1 MTEDASA
8 QYKRHRFPAE
18 VIAHAVWLYYR
29 FPLSLR
35 DVEDLLAERGI
46 EVSFQ
51 TVAEWARKFGLK
63 FARQLRRRSCGNFAD
78 KWHLDEMVVSI
89 KGKKCWSWRAV
100 DANG

>member
-63 FARQLRRRSCGNFAD
+63 FARQLRRRSSGNFAD
-78 KWHLDEMVVSI
+78 KWHLDGCVPRGTHSNVGAELH
-89 KGKKCWSWRAV
+89 GR
-100 DANG
+100 